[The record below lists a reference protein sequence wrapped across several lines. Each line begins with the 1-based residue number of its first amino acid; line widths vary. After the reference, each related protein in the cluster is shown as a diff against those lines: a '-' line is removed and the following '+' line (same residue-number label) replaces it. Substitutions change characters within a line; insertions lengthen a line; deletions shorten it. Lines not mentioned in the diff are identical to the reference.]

1 MSEGNSPPSAV
12 LPAGPEFP
20 GWGPQCLGRGGVSRD
35 GSHPGEK
42 PTAPPIPFRTQAHI
56 GTPEHLHLT
65 AAAGRGL
72 QEGVAGGPGG
82 CGASARRVNE
92 EVIQLARIS
101 PSAAF
106 IRSRSSSAIRGRERR
121 SDTVGMG
128 GGGGGS
134 QASC

>member
-1 MSEGNSPPSAV
+1 MRASHPLLLSSQ
-12 LPAGPEFP
+12 PAGRSKAGDPDVWD
-20 GWGPQCLGRGGVSRD
+20 GGGVSRAR
-35 GSHPGEK
+35 SHPGEK
-42 PTAPPIPFRTQAHI
+42 PTAPPVLSRTQACT
-56 GTPEHLHLT
+56 GSPEHLHLS

-72 QEGVAGGPGG
+72 QEGVAGGHGR

-121 SDTVGMG
+121 SDTVGTG
-128 GGGGGS
+128 RGGGS